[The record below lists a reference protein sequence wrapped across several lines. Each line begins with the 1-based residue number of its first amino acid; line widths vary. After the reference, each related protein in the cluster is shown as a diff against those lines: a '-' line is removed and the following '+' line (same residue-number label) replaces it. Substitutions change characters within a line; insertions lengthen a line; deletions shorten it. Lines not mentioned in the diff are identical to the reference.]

1 MQALA
6 STVSRSC
13 NLHQQDMRGVY
24 KEWMSLNKCRES
36 MNGDEA
42 LEWRSRDLKRFPLA
56 PLAGLGHMM
65 KFRPQ
70 ADDSSRV
77 EPFDCGMFQLFSL
90 NCLPFSL
97 SYYTHQHMFKVR
109 AV

>member
-1 MQALA
+1 VQALA

-13 NLHQQDMRGVY
+13 NLHQQDMRGVC
-24 KEWMSLNKCRES
+24 KERMSLNKCHES

-56 PLAGLGHMM
+56 SLAGLGHMM

-70 ADDSSRV
+70 GRQMTQVESSPLIV
-77 EPFDCGMFQLFSL
+77 ACFSCFL
-90 NCLPFSL
+90 
-97 SYYTHQHMFKVR
+97 
-109 AV
+109 